1 VPLNDVAVMT
11 PVILTLPVPVIFL
24 LFKSRL
30 PPSCGVVSSTILE
43 RPLLPPE
50 AVTVTIPPEI
60 GDTERFDPKFIVAAV
75 PTVDPPS
82 KITTPEPDPTTP
94 VRPDPSPTN
103 DDAVTAPE
111 TLIPLDLNDIVL

>member
-1 VPLNDVAVMT
+1 M
-11 PVILTLPVPVIFL
+11 VILPVPVISL
-24 LFKSRL
+24 PFKSRL

-60 GDTERFDPKFIVAAV
+60 ADTERLVPKFIVAAV

-82 KITTPEPDPTTP
+82 KTTTPDPDPTTP

-111 TLIPLDLNDIVL
+111 TLIPFDLNDIVVVIPELVT